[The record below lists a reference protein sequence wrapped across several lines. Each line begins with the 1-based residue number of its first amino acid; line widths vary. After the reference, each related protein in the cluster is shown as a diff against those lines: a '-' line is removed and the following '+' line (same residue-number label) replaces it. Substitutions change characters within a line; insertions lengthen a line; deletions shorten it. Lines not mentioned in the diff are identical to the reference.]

1 MDVEKILSAILSKD
15 DEFLSRIKF
24 LLWVN
29 FWGPKTSMRELILY
43 EIFPGDSI
51 MALLGFKLE
60 VSAKELLSNLVAIEI
75 SKDYFVSIRSASKE
89 HWESFLRLIA
99 KKEKPRIIV
108 NKSFREN
115 IGLPAELIN
124 FEILV
129 LDAFLS

>member
-15 DEFLSRIKF
+15 NELLSKIRF

-43 EIFPGDSI
+43 EIYPGDSI

-60 VSAKELLSNLVAIEI
+60 ISAIELLSSLVAIET
-75 SKDYFVSIRSASKE
+75 SKDYFVSIKSASKE
-89 HWESFLRLIA
+89 HWESFLRLVA
-99 KKEKPRIIV
+99 KREKPRVIV
-108 NKSFREN
+108 DKAFREN
-115 IGLPAELIN
+115 LGLPSELIN